1 MGAGGGYQ
9 QPMGKGGGYQQ
20 PMSYGQPYGGGKGG
34 QRLPQQGPPNVTDG
48 QYRPSMPNSGQ
59 SPYGPFGGPLPGGMN
74 FGRPSR
80 GPGGFPAV
88 AEPAFPSFAAEP
100 AVPRFPSAYDR
111 DPASNAN
118 IGVPAFRDIP
128 EYRALQDARQRQREE
143 MQNLQN
149 AFRQTGRYQEYMR
162 ELPPMRP
169 QKTLFNQDPRGMP
182 SFNLAQLEAF
192 PSVNEGFMPPRRGG
206 SFADMLGTSYVSQD
220 PSERGYDLLQAG
232 AGPRV
237 PRGPLPIAAPVK
249 GGIQPALKTGM
260 YRG

>member
-34 QRLPQQGPPNVTDG
+34 QRLPQQGPTGPYVTDG
-48 QYRPSMPNSGQ
+48 QYRPSIPNSGQ
-59 SPYGPFGGPLPGGMN
+59 SPYGPFGGPLPGAGM
-74 FGRPSR
+74 FDGRRERPEFQ
-80 GPGGFPAV
+80 PV
-88 AEPAFPSFAAEP
+88 AEPAFPSFAALEP
-100 AVPRFPSAYDR
+100 AFPRFPSAYDR

-206 SFADMLGTSYVSQD
+206 SFADMLGTGYVSQD
-220 PSERGYDLLQAG
+220 PSERGF
-232 AGPRV
+232 RV
-237 PRGPLPIAAPVK
+237 PRGPQPIAAPVK
-249 GGIQPALKTGM
+249 GGIQPAILT
-260 YRG
+260 RG

>member
-48 QYRPSMPNSGQ
+48 QYRPYTPNSGQ
-59 SPYGPFGGPLPGGMN
+59 SPYGPFGGPIPRAGM
-74 FGRPSR
+74 FDGRRERPEFQ
-80 GPGGFPAV
+80 PV
-88 AEPAFPSFAAEP
+88 AEPAF
-100 AVPRFPSAYDR
+100 PRFPSAYDR
-111 DPASNAN
+111 DPASNSN

-149 AFRQTGRYQEYMR
+149 AFRQTGQYQDYMR

-169 QKTLFNQDPRGMP
+169 QKTPFNQDPRGMP
-182 SFNLAQLEAF
+182 SFNPVELEALGIR
-192 PSVNEGFMPPRRGG
+192 PTMPPRRGG
-206 SFADMLGTSYVSQD
+206 SFVEMYGPASQN
-220 PSERGYDLLQAG
+220 PLQ
-232 AGPRV
+232 RV
-237 PRGPLPIAAPVK
+237 PRDPQPIAAPVK
-249 GGIQPALKTGM
+249 GGIQPAVLQTQTGGPKLDPRLM
-260 YRG
+260 SMLGG

>member
-34 QRLPQQGPPNVTDG
+34 QRLPQQGPTGGYITGGGGPA
-48 QYRPSMPNSGQ
+48 YPNSGQ
-59 SPYGPFGGPLPGGMN
+59 SPYGPFGGPLPGAGM
-74 FGRPSR
+74 FDGRRERPEFQ
-80 GPGGFPAV
+80 PV
-88 AEPAFPSFAAEP
+88 AEPAF
-100 AVPRFPSAYDR
+100 PRFPSAYDR

-169 QKTLFNQDPRGMP
+169 QQTPFNQDPRGEIRP
-182 SFNLAQLEAF
+182 A
-192 PSVNEGFMPPRRGG
+192 MPPRRGG
-206 SFADMLGTSYVSQD
+206 SFADMLGPGFD
-220 PSERGYDLLQAG
+220 AG
-232 AGPRV
+232 ARV
-237 PRGPLPIAAPVK
+237 PRGPQPIAAPVK
-249 GGIQPALKTGM
+249 GGIQPAILT
-260 YRG
+260 RG

>member
-34 QRLPQQGPPNVTDG
+34 QRLPQQGPTGPYVTDG

-59 SPYGPFGGPLPGGMN
+59 SPYGPFGGPLPGAGM
-74 FGRPSR
+74 FDGRRERPEFQ
-80 GPGGFPAV
+80 PV
-88 AEPAFPSFAAEP
+88 AEPAF
-100 AVPRFPSAYDR
+100 PRFPSAYDR

-149 AFRQTGRYQEYMR
+149 AFRQTGQYRDYMR

-169 QKTLFNQDPRGMP
+169 QKTLFNQDPRGEIRP
-182 SFNLAQLEAF
+182 A
-192 PSVNEGFMPPRRGG
+192 MPPRRGG
-206 SFADMLGTSYVSQD
+206 SFVEMLGPGYVSQD

>member
-34 QRLPQQGPPNVTDG
+34 QRLPQQGPTGPYVTDG

-100 AVPRFPSAYDR
+100 ALLRFPSAYDR

-118 IGVPAFRDIP
+118 IGVPAFSDIP

-169 QKTLFNQDPRGMP
+169 QKTLFNQDPRGEIRP
-182 SFNLAQLEAF
+182 A
-192 PSVNEGFMPPRRGG
+192 MPPRRGG

-220 PSERGYDLLQAG
+220 PSERGF
-232 AGPRV
+232 RV
-237 PRGPLPIAAPVK
+237 PRGPQPIAAPVK
-249 GGIQPALKTGM
+249 GGIQPAVLQTQ
-260 YRG
+260 RG

>member
-34 QRLPQQGPPNVTDG
+34 QRLPQQGPTGGYITGGGGPA
-48 QYRPSMPNSGQ
+48 YPNSGQ
-59 SPYGPFGGPLPGGMN
+59 SPYGPFGGPIPRGGM
-74 FGRPSR
+74 FDGRRERPEFQ
-80 GPGGFPAV
+80 PV

-149 AFRQTGRYQEYMR
+149 AFRQTGQYRDYMR

-169 QKTLFNQDPRGMP
+169 QKTLFNQDPRGEIRP
-182 SFNLAQLEAF
+182 A
-192 PSVNEGFMPPRRGG
+192 MPPRRGG
-206 SFADMLGTSYVSQD
+206 SFADMLGTGYVSQD
-220 PSERGYDLLQAG
+220 PSERGF
-232 AGPRV
+232 RV
-237 PRGPLPIAAPVK
+237 PRGPQPIAAPVK
-249 GGIQPALKTGM
+249 GGVQPAVLQTRTGAPKLDPRLM
-260 YRG
+260 SMLGG

>member
-34 QRLPQQGPPNVTDG
+34 QRLPQQGPTGPYVTDG
-48 QYRPSMPNSGQ
+48 QYRPSIPNSGQ
-59 SPYGPFGGPLPGGMN
+59 SPYGPFGGPLPGAGM
-74 FGRPSR
+74 FDGRRERPEFQ
-80 GPGGFPAV
+80 PV
-88 AEPAFPSFAAEP
+88 AEPAF
-100 AVPRFPSAYDR
+100 PRFPSAYDR
-111 DPASNAN
+111 DPASNSN

-128 EYRALQDARQRQREE
+128 EYRALQEARQRQREE

-182 SFNLAQLEAF
+182 SFNPVELEALGIR
-192 PSVNEGFMPPRRGG
+192 PTMPPRRGG
-206 SFADMLGTSYVSQD
+206 SVADMLGPGFD
-220 PSERGYDLLQAG
+220 AG
-232 AGPRV
+232 ARV
-237 PRGPLPIAAPVK
+237 PRGPQPIAAPVK
-249 GGIQPALKTGM
+249 GGIQPAILTGV
-260 YRG
+260 

>member
-34 QRLPQQGPPNVTDG
+34 QRLPQQGPPYVTDG
-48 QYRPSMPNSGQ
+48 QYRPSIPNSGQ
-59 SPYGPFGGPLPGGMN
+59 SPYGPFGGPLPGAGM
-74 FGRPSR
+74 FDGRRERPEFQ
-80 GPGGFPAV
+80 PV
-88 AEPAFPSFAAEP
+88 AEPEFPSFAALEP

-162 ELPPMRP
+162 EFPPMRP
-169 QKTLFNQDPRGMP
+169 QKTPFNQDPRGEIRP
-182 SFNLAQLEAF
+182 A
-192 PSVNEGFMPPRRGG
+192 MPPRRGG
-206 SFADMLGTSYVSQD
+206 SFADMLGTGYVSQD
-220 PSERGYDLLQAG
+220 PSERGF
-232 AGPRV
+232 RV
-237 PRGPLPIAAPVK
+237 PRGPQPIAAPVK

>member
-34 QRLPQQGPPNVTDG
+34 QRLPQQDPTGGYITG
-48 QYRPSMPNSGQ
+48 GGGLAYPNSGQ
-59 SPYGPFGGPLPGGMN
+59 SPYGPFGGPLPGSMD

-88 AEPAFPSFAAEP
+88 AEPAF
-100 AVPRFPSAYDR
+100 PRFPSAYDR

-128 EYRALQDARQRQREE
+128 EYRALQDARKRQREE

-149 AFRQTGRYQEYMR
+149 AFRQTGQYQDYMKQ
-162 ELPPMRP
+162 LPPMRP
-169 QKTLFNQDPRGMP
+169 QKTLLDQDPRGEIRP
-182 SFNLAQLEAF
+182 A
-192 PSVNEGFMPPRRGG
+192 MPPRRGG
-206 SFADMLGTSYVSQD
+206 SFFDMYGPGYVSQD
-220 PSERGYDLLQAG
+220 PSERAYDLLQAG

-237 PRGPLPIAAPVK
+237 PRDPPPIAAPVK
-249 GGIQPALKTGM
+249 GGIQPALITGGPKLDPRLM
-260 YRG
+260 SRRRG

>member
-34 QRLPQQGPPNVTDG
+34 QRLPQQGPPYVTDG
-48 QYRPSMPNSGQ
+48 QYRPSIPNSGQ
-59 SPYGPFGGPLPGGMN
+59 SPYGPFGGPLPGAGM
-74 FGRPSR
+74 FDGRRERPEFQ
-80 GPGGFPAV
+80 PV
-88 AEPAFPSFAAEP
+88 AEP

-182 SFNLAQLEAF
+182 SFNPVELEALGIR
-192 PSVNEGFMPPRRGG
+192 PTMPPRRGG
-206 SFADMLGTSYVSQD
+206 SFADMLGPGYVSQD
-220 PSERGYDLLQAG
+220 PFERGYDSLLGG

-237 PRGPLPIAAPVK
+237 PRGPQPIAAPVK
-249 GGIQPALKTGM
+249 GGIQPALKTGGPKLDPRLM
-260 YRG
+260 SRLRG

>member
-34 QRLPQQGPPNVTDG
+34 QRLPQQGPTGPYVTDG

-59 SPYGPFGGPLPGGMN
+59 SPYGPFGGPIPRAGM
-74 FGRPSR
+74 FDGRRERPEFQ
-80 GPGGFPAV
+80 PV

-100 AVPRFPSAYDR
+100 AFPRFPSAYDR

-149 AFRQTGRYQEYMR
+149 AFRQTGQYRDYMR

-206 SFADMLGTSYVSQD
+206 SLVQQPMDKRARID
-220 PSERGYDLLQAG
+220 PRLL
-232 AGPRV
+232 
-237 PRGPLPIAAPVK
+237 AAPVK

>member
-48 QYRPSMPNSGQ
+48 QYRPYIPNSGQ
-59 SPYGPFGGPLPGGMN
+59 SPYGPFGGPLPGAGM
-74 FGRPSR
+74 FDGRRERPEFR
-80 GPGGFPAV
+80 PV

-100 AVPRFPSAYDR
+100 AFPRFPSAYDR

-149 AFRQTGRYQEYMR
+149 AFRQTGQYRDYMR

-182 SFNLAQLEAF
+182 EAF
-192 PSVNEGFMPPRRGG
+192 RPPRRGG
-206 SFADMLGTSYVSQD
+206 SFADMLGPGFD
-220 PSERGYDLLQAG
+220 AG
-232 AGPRV
+232 ARV
-237 PRGPLPIAAPVK
+237 PRGPQPIAAPVK
-249 GGIQPALKTGM
+249 GGIQPAVLQTRTGAPKLDPRLM
-260 YRG
+260 SMLGG